1 MLIAVWSPKGGSG
14 TSVVAASLSLAL
26 SRRGK
31 ARIADLAGDQPA
43 IFAVPR
49 DPLDGLTGWLS
60 RGATAPG
67 ELVEA
72 CSVVVAPGLDL
83 LPAGL
88 PGSLSPDLAPEAG
101 AALATVL
108 REQAIPTVVD
118 AGLADQPALRAVVDV
133 ADASLVVLRAC
144 YLALRRG
151 VVRDLVRTA
160 AGIVLIEEPARACG
174 PREVSEILD
183 RPVLARIPLRP
194 AIARAVDAGTLAVR
208 LPSTLLAATSSVLD
222 SVIGP
227 EGRAA

>member
-26 SRRGK
+26 SQRGR

-60 RGATAPG
+60 AGAAAPG

-72 CSVVVAPGLDL
+72 CSVVVAPGLEL

-88 PGSLSPDLAPEAG
+88 PGIVSPDLAPEAG

-108 REQAIPTVVD
+108 REKAIPTVVD
-118 AGLADQPALRAVVDV
+118 AGLAAQPALRAVVDV
-133 ADASLVVLRAC
+133 ADVSLVVLRAC

-151 VVRDLVRTA
+151 VERDLVRTA

-174 PREVSEILD
+174 SREVSEVLG
-183 RPVLARIPLRP
+183 RPVLARIPLRS
-194 AIARAVDAGTLAVR
+194 AIARAVDAGTLALR
-208 LPSTLLAATSSVLD
+208 LPSALAEATCSVLD
-222 SVIGP
+222 SVVGP
-227 EGRAA
+227 AGRAA